1 MEIQTKNA
9 PMKLID
15 RLKAMRGR
23 HKALDLRIRDEMK
36 RPKPDGL
43 RVQTL
48 KRLRL
53 RTKDQI
59 SLIARSLG
67 KGPDQPEAA

>member
-1 MEIQTKNA
+1 MSKG
-9 PMKLID
+9 PMKLIQ
-15 RLKAMRGR
+15 RLEAMRGR
-23 HKALDLRIRDEMK
+23 HRVLDLRIRDELN

-43 RVQTL
+43 RLQAL

-59 SLIARSLG
+59 AMIARSLAG
-67 KGPDQPEAA
+67 GHGPDRPEAA

>member
-1 MEIQTKNA
+1 MEIQAKNA

-59 SLIARSLG
+59 TLIARSLG
-67 KGPDQPEAA
+67 QRPDSPEAA